1 MQHKPKIEEMAT
13 VWLDAV
19 HQMADHEEVRHVSDL
34 GMIVMQIGAITIRN
48 IPNMGMAAC
57 IELQILA
64 AMVYKATREYR
75 ENESASEVATDEL
88 LAMLARP
95 KGGVP

>member
-1 MQHKPKIEEMAT
+1 
-13 VWLDAV
+13 
-19 HQMADHEEVRHVSDL
+19 
-34 GMIVMQIGAITIRN
+34 MQICAITIRN
-48 IPNMGMAAC
+48 IPKIGIEAC

-64 AMVYKATREYR
+64 AMVYKATRQYR

-95 KGGVP
+95 NGGVP